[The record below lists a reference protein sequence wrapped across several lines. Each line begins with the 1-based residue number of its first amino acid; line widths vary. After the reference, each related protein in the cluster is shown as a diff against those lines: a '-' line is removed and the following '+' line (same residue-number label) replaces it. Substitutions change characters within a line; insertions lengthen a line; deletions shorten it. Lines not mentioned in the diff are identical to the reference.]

1 MPYCSNCG
9 NKVDANSKFCGE
21 CGVAIGGSN
30 NQTKRETVF
39 EGTIHKC
46 PNCGEIVASF
56 ETTCKTCGFEFRDT
70 SSSTAVK
77 EFSQK
82 LNELESRK
90 KPDTVLGKLA
100 TTIGVSKSNNTT
112 DEQILNYIRTFN
124 VPNTKEDVFEFMIL
138 ASSCINES
146 AISADSLSDA
156 GANSSEDLNAMKARN
171 DAWKSKI
178 DQVYQKAKLSFGNDP
193 DFKRIQEIYDRT
205 IGTVESAK
213 KEKKKK
219 NIVSWIPIV
228 AILMIAIAYFSTKSI
243 SHHSK
248 EQKLEQIV
256 QEIQIDIK
264 NEDYESALIKANG
277 LHMDDGWSSESKE
290 HWDEQREQLIEI
302 IKEKQGDQ

>member
-9 NKVDANSKFCGE
+9 NKVDANSKFCSE
-21 CGVAIGGSN
+21 CGAPVGGSS

-46 PNCGEIVASF
+46 PNCGEIV
-56 ETTCKTCGFEFRDT
+56 CKTCGYEFRNT
-70 SSSTAVK
+70 SSSSAVK

-82 LNELESRK
+82 LDELESKK
-90 KPDTVLGKLA
+90 KPDSLIGGLVKA
-100 TTIGVSKSNNTT
+100 IGVGKSDNT
-112 DEQILNYIRTFN
+112 DEQVLNYIRTFN

-138 ASSCINES
+138 ASSNINAS
-146 AISADSLSDA
+146 AISANSSNDA
-156 GANSSEDLNAMKARN
+156 GANNSEDLNAMKARN

-193 DFKRIQEIYDRT
+193 DFKKIQEIYDQT
-205 IGTVESAK
+205 IGTVEKAK
-213 KEKKKK
+213 REKKKK
-219 NIVSWIPIV
+219 NIIGWIPIV
-228 AILMIAIAYFSTKSI
+228 AILIVCVTYFATKSI

-248 EQKLEQIV
+248 EQKLEQTV

-277 LHMDDGWSSESKE
+277 LHMDDGWSSESRE
-290 HWDEQREQLIEI
+290 HWDEQREQLIEL
-302 IKEKQGDQ
+302 IKEKQGEK